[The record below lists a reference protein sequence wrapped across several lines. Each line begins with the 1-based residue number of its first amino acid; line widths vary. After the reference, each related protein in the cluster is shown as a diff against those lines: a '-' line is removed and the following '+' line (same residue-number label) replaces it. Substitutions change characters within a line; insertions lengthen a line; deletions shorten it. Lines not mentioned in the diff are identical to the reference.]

1 MKNWLIP
8 IRTLGFGA
16 VALMALTAAVSCEH
30 DPINPIDPNPT
41 DTTSPCDPGTVDFKN
56 EVLPLLTSK
65 CAMPGC
71 HNSPNG
77 ADGVV
82 LDSYAQIRKHV
93 VPGNLNASD
102 LWDDG
107 IAETDPDKQMPP
119 PGYPQLSPA
128 EKELIK
134 KWIQQGA
141 KETDC
146 AGNLCDTAAVPSYA
160 EAFEVIQAN
169 CVGCHAYPNVSG
181 GVMLDSYLGIK
192 SAVENSNLL
201 GALKGI
207 GSTQMPPSGA
217 MSACKQRKIARW
229 VAAGMPQ

>member
-1 MKNWLIP
+1 MKSISRLLVAATW
-8 IRTLGFGA
+8 A
-16 VALMALTAAVSCEH
+16 VIVWSASTGCEH
-30 DPINPIDPNPT
+30 DPINPVDPNPT

-56 EVLPLLTSK
+56 EVLPLITSK

-82 LDSYAQIRKHV
+82 LDSYSEIRKEV
-93 VPGNLNASD
+93 RPGSLNNSE
-102 LWDDG
+102 LWEA
-107 IAETDPDKQMPP
+107 ITETDPDKMMPP
-119 PGYPQLSPA
+119 PGYPQLTPA

-146 AGNLCDTAAVPSYA
+146 AGNVCDTAAAPSFA
-160 EAFEVIQAN
+160 EANAIIQAQ
-169 CVGCHAYPNVSG
+169 CIGCHAYPNVNG
-181 GVMLDSYLGIK
+181 NVQLDSYLGIK
-192 SAVENSNLL
+192 RAVDNNNLL
-201 GALKGI
+201 GALKGV
-207 GSTQMPPSGA
+207 GSSQMPPSGA
-217 MSACKQRKIARW
+217 MNACNQRKIARW